1 MLNQENDEPVV
12 ELVVKVEEEEVVVV
26 VVEEEHEF
34 FYLVSFELVIVAK
47 VNLYVKR

>member
-1 MLNQENDEPVV
+1 VV
-12 ELVVKVEEEEVVVV
+12 ELVVKVEEEEEEEVVVV
-26 VVEEEHEF
+26 DEEHEF

>member
-12 ELVVKVEEEEVVVV
+12 ELVVKVEEEVVV

>member
-1 MLNQENDEPVV
+1 MLNQENDELVV

-26 VVEEEHEF
+26 VDEEHEF